1 MERATAIIRK
11 GDVVL
16 LESVGVSIW
25 RSGTSW
31 LGHIHGLLSP
41 GTYEIVLADGRT
53 GAISVNSVQVET
65 GAGQMVSFAGVGDLP
80 MRTKRSSRRGRRK
93 A

>member
-1 MERATAIIRK
+1 MERAAAVIRQR
-11 GDVVL
+11 GVVL
-16 LESVGVSIW
+16 LDGVGVSIW

-41 GTYEIVLADGRT
+41 GEYELILEDGRT
-53 GAISVNSVQVET
+53 GTISVNPVQVRT

-80 MRTKRSSRRGRRK
+80 LRAKCSRRRGKRK
-93 A
+93 G